1 MSYGPMPLQVKMAL
15 GRLFAAG
22 GRPSQP
28 GDTET
33 FAAIR
38 AIVLD
43 AAEQAVGHAPLYYEH
58 NYQRD
63 RLRGASGD

>member
-1 MSYGPMPLQVKMAL
+1 MAL
-15 GRLFAAG
+15 GRFFAMG
-22 GRPSQP
+22 SRPPKP
-28 GDTET
+28 GDAET
-33 FAAIR
+33 FSAIR

-43 AAEQAVGHAPLYYEH
+43 AAEQAAGHAPRYYEH